1 MGWKMKKIMS
11 LGGSSG
17 ADILSAV
24 GKCPGIRGA
33 G

>member
-24 GKCPGIRGA
+24 GEIQASEGA